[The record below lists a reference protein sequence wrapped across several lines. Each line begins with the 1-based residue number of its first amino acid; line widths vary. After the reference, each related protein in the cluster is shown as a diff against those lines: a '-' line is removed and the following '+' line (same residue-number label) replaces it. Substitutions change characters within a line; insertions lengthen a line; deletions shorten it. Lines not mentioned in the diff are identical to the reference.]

1 MNLKDKIV
9 DLSYL
14 PLEQL
19 CVLPNDKNAV
29 IGVCCKN
36 SEGSYVLVEIQ
47 NALPVFIKARSLFHS
62 MSFIGNLAPQGF
74 FDNKIK
80 TVYTITLLGCT
91 LDDDSK
97 SYLHEVVLYDKAL
110 QAQFIDNLAYN
121 YLELPKFTKNE
132 DELETI
138 QDKWM
143 YAIKNLKDLKDKPSS
158 LTETV
163 FTRFFE
169 IAKIDNFSEKEKAAY
184 QSSLMKM
191 WNRCATF
198 ESSYTEGLKLGKEEG
213 AKQAKVEVAIK
224 MKESGFDHEV
234 IFKATGLK
242 DENY

>member
-1 MNLKDKIV
+1 M
-9 DLSYL
+9 SYL

-36 SEGSYVLVEIQ
+36 SEGSYILVEIQ
-47 NALPVFIKARSLFHS
+47 NALPFFIKARSLFHS

-80 TVYTITLLGCT
+80 AVYTITLLGCT

-97 SYLHEVVLYDKAL
+97 SYLHEVVLYDKVL
-110 QAQFIDNLAYN
+110 QAQFSENLAYY

-143 YAIKNLKDLKDKPSS
+143 YAIKNLQDLKDKPSS

-198 ESSYTEGLKLGKEEG
+198 ESSYTEGLKLGKEVG
-213 AKQAKVEVAIK
+213 AEQAKVEVAIK

-242 DENY
+242 EGKY